1 MTLFL
6 ESESMSQ
13 PDFFNFRVLFFRWKC
28 TVYICDF
35 HRLPSLATMVKQIQ
49 PWITARQSS
58 GFFDKTDKGF
68 HRICLRKSIAFL
80 TGKSVLEDQQWSEKL
95 VWKKVALLEQGKIIN
110 HFIVTSVMTKV
121 KFMQYYFIISTIK
134 VKVIAQ

>member
-6 ESESMSQ
+6 ESESMSE
-13 PDFFNFRVLFFRWKC
+13 PDFFNCRVLFFRLKC
-28 TVYICDF
+28 TVYICNF
-35 HRLPSLATMVKQIQ
+35 HRLPSLATMVKKIQ

-58 GFFDKTDKGF
+58 GFVDKTDKGF

-95 VWKKVALLEQGKIIN
+95 VWKKWLCENKERSIN

-121 KFMQYYFIISTIK
+121 KFLQYYFIISMIK
-134 VKVIAQ
+134 VKVIA